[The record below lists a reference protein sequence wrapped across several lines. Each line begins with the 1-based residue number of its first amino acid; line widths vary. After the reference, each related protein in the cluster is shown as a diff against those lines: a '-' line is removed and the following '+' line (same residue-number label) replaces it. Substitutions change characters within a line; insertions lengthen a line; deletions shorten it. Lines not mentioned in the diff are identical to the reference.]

1 MRSNPTPRLGWGWW
15 ETPSPPSPLPPLCR
29 PCGCSPAWQRIKQ
42 KPSPN
47 PAQVGA
53 RGHLLL
59 LPCSAKQLQAVHC
72 VCRPNARHGWST
84 EVCRAQG
91 LCRGVALPQRP
102 AVGCNVL
109 GGQWGFA
116 LGAEQRQWVWHCFS
130 QHGKQMFPSKRQLL
144 HAVSARHKAG
154 PAACR
159 QSGCPFSSLKGL
171 VGKMVLK
178 HSPEVGVHG
187 WHCVNGLSHPAVASH
202 KNKPRPICT

>member
-1 MRSNPTPRLGWGWW
+1 MVGD
-15 ETPSPPSPLPPLCR
+15 PLPPI
-29 PCGCSPAWQRIKQ
+29 PPPASLQALR
-42 KPSPN
+42 
-47 PAQVGA
+47 
-53 RGHLLL
+53 L
-59 LPCSAKQLQAVHC
+59 LPRLAADKAKTLPKPGPGRSSGAPPAPPLQCKAAPGCALRLQAQ
-72 VCRPNARHGWST
+72 RTAWMEHGGVQSAGF
-84 EVCRAQG
+84 VQ
-91 LCRGVALPQRP
+91 GVALPQRP

-130 QHGKQMFPSKRQLL
+130 QHGKQTFPSKRQLL